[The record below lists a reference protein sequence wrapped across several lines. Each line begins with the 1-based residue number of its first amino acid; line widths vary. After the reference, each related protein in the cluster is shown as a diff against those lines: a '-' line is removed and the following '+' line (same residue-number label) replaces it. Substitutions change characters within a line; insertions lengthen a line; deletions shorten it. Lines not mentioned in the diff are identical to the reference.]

1 MSENTFSNVVG
12 AISNVGFPIVAC
24 LLMGALCYWI
34 IKSHKEEIKALSTA
48 IEDVK
53 TVLQNNTAAI
63 NMLKDKI
70 K

>member
-1 MSENTFSNVVG
+1 MNENSFSTVIG

-34 IKSHKEEIKALSTA
+34 IKSHKEEIKALSAA

-53 TVLQNNTAAI
+53 TALQNNTAAI
-63 NMLKDKI
+63 ETLKERLK
-70 K
+70 

>member
-1 MSENTFSNVVG
+1 MDENSVSAVIS

-24 LLMGALCYWI
+24 LLMGLLCYWM
-34 IKSHKEEIKALSTA
+34 IKSHKEEIEALSTA
-48 IEDVK
+48 IDDVK

>member
-1 MSENTFSNVVG
+1 
-12 AISNVGFPIVAC
+12 
-24 LLMGALCYWI
+24 MGALCYWI